1 MATRVELRA
10 RVCVCRVQRDD
21 LVAQE
26 VVARGNALGHRVADD
41 AAGLHGG
48 AGAPDVRG
56 AGAAFL
62 LDFKPDGA
70 VGCVSRVR
78 RYDAGGGGTYL
89 VPGM

>member
-10 RVCVCRVQRDD
+10 GVCVRRVQRDD
-21 LVAQE
+21 LVAHE

-62 LDFKPDGA
+62 LNFEPDGA
-70 VGCVSRVR
+70 VGGVSRVS